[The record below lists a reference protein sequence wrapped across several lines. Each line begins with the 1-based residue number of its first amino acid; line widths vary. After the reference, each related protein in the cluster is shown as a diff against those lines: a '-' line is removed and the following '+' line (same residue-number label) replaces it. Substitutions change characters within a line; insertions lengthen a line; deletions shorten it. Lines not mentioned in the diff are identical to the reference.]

1 MTRLPLI
8 FLLLSACGPGK
19 SEVTTDDPDTTT
31 ASTGTSP
38 PASTTT
44 VSETT
49 ADPTDTGDVPTSP
62 LSSDTTPSTS
72 TTSDDTGISTEI
84 TVTTVPGTTT
94 DATSDGTTIGPPDTG
109 ESDTNTPDDEYVAF
123 FFAGGLD
130 HILIHKADPI
140 NDRCTTLHL
149 ARPTDG
155 DPALAIDV
163 PEMWGPQN
171 AGVAMG
177 LDGCLEGT
185 PGDLGVAAIAG
196 AGAVTWALDPNQLCP
211 KTLSLSLDLEFPQDE
226 PWVPA
231 KEHLETMD
239 LVVQDCP

>member
-1 MTRLPLI
+1 MTRLCLI
-8 FLLLSACGPGK
+8 FLLLTACGPGQ
-19 SEVTTDDPDTTT
+19 SELTTDPGTT
-31 ASTGTSP
+31 AST
-38 PASTTT
+38 TTAP
-44 VSETT
+44 ETT

-72 TTSDDTGISTEI
+72 TSDDTGISTES
-84 TVTTVPGTTT
+84 TTT
-94 DATSDGTTIGPPDTG
+94 DATTIGPSDTG
-109 ESDTNTPDDEYVAF
+109 ESDTSPPGDEYVAF

-130 HILIHKADPI
+130 HILIHKSDLK

-171 AGVAMG
+171 AGIAVG

-196 AGAVTWALDPNQLCP
+196 SGTITWQLAPNEFCP
-211 KTLSLSLDLEFPQDE
+211 KIISLNLDLEFPQDE

-239 LVVQDCP
+239 LAVQDCP

>member
-1 MTRLPLI
+1 MTRLCLI
-8 FLLLSACGPGK
+8 FLLLTACGPGQ
-19 SEVTTDDPDTTT
+19 SELTTDDPGTT
-31 ASTGTSP
+31 ASTGTGTP
-38 PASTTT
+38 GSTTT
-44 VSETT
+44 APETT

-62 LSSDTTPSTS
+62 LSSD
-72 TTSDDTGISTEI
+72 GISTES
-84 TVTTVPGTTT
+84 PTT
-94 DATSDGTTIGPPDTG
+94 DATTDATTIGPPDTG
-109 ESDTNTPDDEYVAF
+109 ESDTSPPGDEYVAF

-130 HILIHKADPI
+130 HILIHKSDLK

-155 DPALAIDV
+155 DPALVIDV

-171 AGVAMG
+171 AGIAMG
-177 LDGCLEGT
+177 LEGCLEGT

-196 AGAVTWALDPNQLCP
+196 SGTITWQLAPNEFCP
-211 KTLSLSLDLEFPQDE
+211 KIISLNLDLEFPQNE

-239 LVVQDCP
+239 LAVQDCP

>member
-8 FLLLSACGPGK
+8 FLILSACGPGQ

-31 ASTGTSP
+31 ASTGT

-44 VSETT
+44 SSDTT
-49 ADPTDTGDVPTSP
+49 ADASDTGDVPTSP

-72 TTSDDTGISTEI
+72 SSDDTGISTEI
-84 TVTTVPGTTT
+84 TVTTVADTESTTTDGTTT
-94 DATSDGTTIGPPDTG
+94 DGTTSPDTTTG
-109 ESDTNTPDDEYVAF
+109 ADPEDEYVAF

-155 DPALAIDV
+155 DPSLAIDV

-196 AGAVTWALDPNQLCP
+196 AGTVTWALDPNQLCP

-231 KEHLETMD
+231 KEHLEIMD